1 MPTEQPSRAQR
12 AYRMLLRLLPGD
24 FRAEFG
30 HEMEGVFL
38 DERREAARANQRGA
52 SSWLWLRTLSG
63 ILATAPAQHVD
74 VLKQDLT
81 YSGRSLARTPIFAA
95 TAVLAL
101 ALGIGGMCAVLTLV
115 HQVVLRQ
122 LPVPQPERLVYFDS
136 PSFSYPVLREVQRQ
150 VPSLHGVF
158 GWTIERLHVTFNA
171 GPEPVDV
178 MQASSGIHETLGIT
192 PAAGRLLRPADD
204 DGRETVGVLSYS
216 AWQQRFGGN
225 DGVVGRTVLVEHT
238 PVTIVGV
245 TPRGFFGVAPGLAPE
260 LTVPVT
266 LAARLRPEDAG
277 ILDEVGASWLHIMG
291 RVKDRLTLAE
301 ADAALQTTWPRVLE
315 TATPK
320 AIPVKDR
327 TRYLGRHT
335 KLMEADTGFSRVRR
349 RFQQPLWLL
358 TALVALLLTI
368 GCGTITNMMLSR
380 TLARGHELSLRRAIG
395 AGRGRLLRQ
404 LLTEGLLL
412 TAAGAALG
420 VLFGIWGSQAL
431 VQLLSTAD
439 NVITVD
445 STPTAWTL
453 AAAGGLAL
461 AIALVMTACSAMCAL
476 RAEAGDALR
485 AAPRTA
491 GASAAERRL
500 GALLVS
506 VQVALSLTLVVGASV
521 FALNLRRLLTE
532 DIGLDR
538 TRLIVVQA
546 DALFAGHTEE
556 KLPRYYDSALDRLV
570 AVPGIVSAS
579 YSRKPP
585 VSSGEGSW
593 WEDVGVDDRPSDARG
608 KRTYLNAVSDAY
620 FTTTGVRLLAGRAF
634 DRRDA
639 PGAQPVVV
647 VNAVLTERLFG
658 TESPLGRRLN
668 IEQDGARRQFEIVGV
683 VDNAAYQYVH
693 EDARAIA
700 YFPYRQASGMLENR
714 NLAFEVKTYGPP
726 ASAISAVREA
736 LRREDARVPVRLE
749 TLEARI
755 AESLVQE
762 RALAL
767 LSTSLGGTALLLAAA
782 ALYGLMAYSATART
796 REFGVRVAL
805 GATPSAIGRLVLR
818 DAVRITVIGIAIGLG
833 ITLALGEFAKS
844 LLVAITPG
852 DPTALGAAVGV
863 VAVVALVAAFVPAWR
878 SSRVQPTDALRVE

>member
-1 MPTEQPSRAQR
+1 M
-12 AYRMLLRLLPGD
+12 
-24 FRAEFG
+24 
-30 HEMEGVFL
+30 
-38 DERREAARANQRGA
+38 
-52 SSWLWLRTLSG
+52 
-63 ILATAPAQHVD
+63 
-74 VLKQDLT
+74 
-81 YSGRSLARTPIFAA
+81 
-95 TAVLAL
+95 
-101 ALGIGGMCAVLTLV
+101 
-115 HQVVLRQ
+115 
-122 LPVPQPERLVYFDS
+122 
-136 PSFSYPVLREVQRQ
+136 
-150 VPSLHGVF
+150 
-158 GWTIERLHVTFNA
+158 
-171 GPEPVDV
+171 
-178 MQASSGIHETLGIT
+178 
-192 PAAGRLLRPADD
+192 
-204 DGRETVGVLSYS
+204 
-216 AWQQRFGGN
+216 
-225 DGVVGRTVLVEHT
+225 
-238 PVTIVGV
+238 
-245 TPRGFFGVAPGLAPE
+245 
-260 LTVPVT
+260 
-266 LAARLRPEDAG
+266 
-277 ILDEVGASWLHIMG
+277 
-291 RVKDRLTLAE
+291 
-301 ADAALQTTWPRVLE
+301 
-315 TATPK
+315 
-320 AIPVKDR
+320 
-327 TRYLGRHT
+327 
-335 KLMEADTGFSRVRR
+335 
-349 RFQQPLWLL
+349 L
-358 TALVALLLTI
+358 TALVALLLAI

-412 TAAGAALG
+412 TASGAALG
-420 VLFGIWGSQAL
+420 VLLGIWGSQAL
-431 VQLLSTAD
+431 VQLLSTTD
-439 NVITVD
+439 SVITVD
-445 STPTAWTL
+445 SSPTAWTL

-556 KLPRYYDSALDRLV
+556 KLPRYYDSALDRL
-570 AVPGIVSAS
+570 AALPGIVSAS

-585 VSSGEGSW
+585 VSSSEGSW

-647 VNAVLTERLFG
+647 VNALLTERLFG

-668 IEQDGARRQFEIVGV
+668 IEEDGERRQFEIVGV
-683 VDNAAYQYVH
+683 VDNATYQYVH

-700 YFPYRQASGMLENR
+700 YFPYRQAAGMLENR
-714 NLAFEVKTYGPP
+714 NLAFEVKTNGPP
-726 ASAISAVREA
+726 ASAIGAVREA
-736 LRREDARVPVRLE
+736 LKREDARVPVRLE

-805 GATPSAIGRLVLR
+805 GATPSAIGRLVLG
-818 DAVRITVIGIAIGLG
+818 DAGRITVIGIAIGLG
-833 ITLALGEFAKS
+833 ITLALGKFAKS

-863 VAVVALVAAFVPAWR
+863 VAVVALAAAFVPAWR
-878 SSRVQPTDALRVE
+878 SSRVQPTDALRAE

>member
-1 MPTEQPSRAQR
+1 MGTAKPSRRSARTGCCCGCCR
-12 AYRMLLRLLPGD
+12 AT
-24 FRAEFG
+24 FG
-30 HEMEGVFL
+30 PSSATRWKASFSTNSAKWQAS
-38 DERREAARANQRGA
+38 RQGA
-52 SSWLWLRTLSG
+52 WWRLWLRTLGG
-63 ILATAPAQHVD
+63 ILATAPAQHLD

-81 YSGRSLARTPIFAA
+81 YSGRSLARTPVFAA

-122 LPVPQPERLVYFDS
+122 LPVSQPERLVYFDS
-136 PSFSYPVLREVQRQ
+136 PSFSYPVVREVQRQ

-158 GWTIERLHVTFNA
+158 GWTIERFHVTFNA

-178 MQASSGIHETLGIT
+178 MEATGGIHETLGIA

-204 DGRETVGVLSYS
+204 DGREAVAVLSYS
-216 AWQQRFGGN
+216 AWQQRFGG
-225 DGVVGRTVLVEHT
+225 DGGVVGRTVLVEHT

-266 LAARLRPEDAG
+266 LAERLRPDEAG
-277 ILDEVGASWLHIMG
+277 ILDGGGLVLAAHHGARQGQPHAG
-291 RVKDRLTLAE
+291 RGGCGAAGDMAAAARDR
-301 ADAALQTTWPRVLE
+301 DAKGQPA
-315 TATPK
+315 
-320 AIPVKDR
+320 KDR
-327 TRYLGRHT
+327 TRYLRRQT
-335 KLMEADTGFSRVRR
+335 KLMAADTGFSRVRR
-349 RFQQPLWLL
+349 QFQQPLWLL
-358 TALVALLLTI
+358 TALVALLLAI

-420 VLFGIWGSQAL
+420 VLLGIWGSQAL
-431 VQLLSTAD
+431 VQLLSTTD
-439 NVITVD
+439 SVITVD
-445 STPTAWTL
+445 SSPTAWTL

-546 DALFAGHTEE
+546 DALFGGHTEE
-556 KLPRYYDSALDRLV
+556 KLPRYYDSALDRL
-570 AVPGIVSAS
+570 AALPGVVSAS

-585 VSSGEGSW
+585 VSSSEGSW
-593 WEDVGVDDRPSDARG
+593 REDVGVDDRPSDARG

-639 PGAQPVVV
+639 PGAQPVVI
-647 VNAVLTERLFG
+647 VNALLTERLFG

-668 IEQDGARRQFEIVGV
+668 IERRRGTPAVRDRRRRRQRDLPVRPRRRSRHRVFPISSGRW
-683 VDNAAYQYVH
+683 
-693 EDARAIA
+693 DARE
-700 YFPYRQASGMLENR
+700 PQPRLR
-714 NLAFEVKTYGPP
+714 TTDDGPP
-726 ASAISAVREA
+726 AAAIGAVREA
-736 LRREDARVPVRLE
+736 LKNEDARVPVVWRRSKPESPSRSCRSGLWRCCLRLS
-749 TLEARI
+749 
-755 AESLVQE
+755 AERRSCWPPQ
-762 RALAL
+762 R
-767 LSTSLGGTALLLAAA
+767 S
-782 ALYGLMAYSATART
+782 MA
-796 REFGVRVAL
+796 
-805 GATPSAIGRLVLR
+805 
-818 DAVRITVIGIAIGLG
+818 
-833 ITLALGEFAKS
+833 
-844 LLVAITPG
+844 
-852 DPTALGAAVGV
+852 
-863 VAVVALVAAFVPAWR
+863 
-878 SSRVQPTDALRVE
+878 